1 MVLEYHLLQNLV
13 DMENNKYKWKG
24 HLLNTSDIGYDTD
37 FYEPKVLT
45 GSTTGPYNPIEV
57 TETPKEDRK

>member
-1 MVLEYHLLQNLV
+1 
-13 DMENNKYKWKG
+13 MENNKYKWKG